1 MQFGSETS
9 IDCKIADSCTVERSL
24 KQNGRIISDPA
35 LSIIYIPR
43 NALAKKTAIWARV
56 TGFPGP

>member
-1 MQFGSETS
+1 
-9 IDCKIADSCTVERSL
+9 VERSL